1 MIFLKVS
8 SYLLTLNIIKYGK
21 KNEEKPYSTI
31 IEPAIPPWIFPK
43 PRVSFGFTRIHHL
56 LYTSVLLVL
65 LMLPFTTGFITTT
78 PGIEL
83 FNNCELAVTLLATA
97 VVAPATVVAPLTVEM
112 PAIK

>member
-1 MIFLKVS
+1 M
-8 SYLLTLNIIKYGK
+8 K
-21 KNEEKPYSTI
+21 KNLILQSLN
-31 IEPAIPPWIFPK
+31 PPWIFPK
-43 PRVSFGFTRIHHL
+43 PWVLFGFTRIHHL

-97 VVAPATVVAPLTVEM
+97 VVAPATVGAPLTVEM

>member
-1 MIFLKVS
+1 MIFLKVP
-8 SYLLTLNIIKYGK
+8 SYLLSLNIIKYGK
-21 KNEEKPYSTI
+21 KKRNEEKSYSTI

-43 PRVSFGFTRIHHL
+43 TRIHHL
-56 LYTSVLLVL
+56 LYTSVLLAL

-97 VVAPATVVAPLTVEM
+97 VVAPATVGAPLTVEM

>member
-1 MIFLKVS
+1 MAK
-8 SYLLTLNIIKYGK
+8 KMK
-21 KNEEKPYSTI
+21 KNLILQSLNPPFLHGFFQKP
-31 IEPAIPPWIFPK
+31 W
-43 PRVSFGFTRIHHL
+43 VLFGFTRIHHL

-97 VVAPATVVAPLTVEM
+97 VVAPATVGAPLTVEM